1 MLLVKI
7 FLIFILIYAILNHN
21 KKQIINYRL
30 NSLFCSTL
38 FILCKF
44 SSTALFVLLYL
55 LYINLVLRLFQQI
68 GKLWNKQRTK
78 TGMLRTRGKKF
89 RTTLTEGKIKQY
101 FDLYKVYCLLLQYSY
116 GHIGC
121 RNTEEPVIAV
131 QGLR

>member
-55 LYINLVLRLFQQI
+55 LYINLVLRLFQ
-68 GKLWNKQRTK
+68 
-78 TGMLRTRGKKF
+78 
-89 RTTLTEGKIKQY
+89 
-101 FDLYKVYCLLLQYSY
+101 
-116 GHIGC
+116 
-121 RNTEEPVIAV
+121 
-131 QGLR
+131 